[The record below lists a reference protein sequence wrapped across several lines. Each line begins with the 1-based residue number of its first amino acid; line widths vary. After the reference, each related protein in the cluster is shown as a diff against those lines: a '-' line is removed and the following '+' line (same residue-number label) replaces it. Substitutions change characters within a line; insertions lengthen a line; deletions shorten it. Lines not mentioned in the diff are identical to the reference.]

1 MRVRFA
7 KTKQTTDKGGI
18 FPIDHRLTAL
28 ASGCRVKSPIG
39 PGAPFGPV
47 VCVLVLFF
55 FFFTFPHNVALFAT
69 C

>member
-1 MRVRFA
+1 VYVSASPKKIPLIKEGDFQL
-7 KTKQTTDKGGI
+7 TI
-18 FPIDHRLTAL
+18 RLSAL
-28 ASGCRVKSPIG
+28 SSGCRVKSPIG
-39 PGAPFGPV
+39 PGAPFGSV